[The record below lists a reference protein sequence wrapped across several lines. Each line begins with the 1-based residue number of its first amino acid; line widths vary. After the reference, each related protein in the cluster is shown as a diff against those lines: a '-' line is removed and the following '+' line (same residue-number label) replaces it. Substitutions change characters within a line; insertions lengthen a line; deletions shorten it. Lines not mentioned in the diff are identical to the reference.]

1 MRLATGLLAVGDIDD
16 VKYVFMRDA
25 VYFLNKNLESEALK
39 VDPFEN
45 IMRLMELS
53 DLEIY
58 VHDEALE
65 VAGMELLDLIK
76 NDNLQVINYEQISE
90 LITKADMS
98 FKY

>member
-1 MRLATGLLAVGDIDD
+1 
-16 VKYVFMRDA
+16 MRDA